1 MTFEQRQI
9 YTETLGQ
16 YLTVLRIDRGLDLVS
31 VAKSLGIAPKFLEAL
46 EKGAYDMLPADVY
59 VLGFLQKLAGL
70 YQVEPVALLDQFK
83 KERAAF
89 SGEIKIKRESE
100 KAGIRIQF
108 TPRMLSALIVGGLL
122 LILGTYVIWQIARLN
137 QPPSLEI
144 TSPKD
149 GEKIT
154 QTFVT
159 VSGKTEPGMKLTIND
174 EQVLVDD
181 AGKFSASLGIGSGQK
196 QLVIR
201 SQNKFDKVTTR
212 IVNVV
217 GELPAANGE
226 VKTFTLDVIAL
237 QKIKISYVVDGKPE
251 QTENLDTGTTKKI
264 TAETTILLSTTDA
277 GDTQVLMNGKN
288 LGVLGKPGESLNLIP
303 FTAGTTDVI
312 PVTKTSVTASS
323 TPQ

>member
-1 MTFEQRQI
+1 MTFEQKQI

-16 YLTVLRIDRGLDLVS
+16 YLSVLRRDRSLDLVA

-59 VLGFLQKLAGL
+59 VLGFLHKLAGL
-70 YQVEPVALLDQFK
+70 YEVEPAALLDQFK
-83 KERAAF
+83 KERAVF

-100 KAGIRIQF
+100 KAGKKIQF
-108 TPRMLSALIVGGLL
+108 TPKMLSVLIVGGLL
-122 LILGTYVIWQIARLN
+122 VILGIYVVWQIARLN

-144 TSPKD
+144 SSPKD

-217 GELPAANGE
+217 GELPQANAE
-226 VKTFTLDVIAL
+226 VKTFSLDIIAL
-237 QKIKISYVVDGKPE
+237 QKISISFVVDGKPE
-251 QTENLDTGTTKKI
+251 QTENLEAGSTKKI
-264 TAETTILLSTTDA
+264 TAETTVLLSTNDA
-277 GDTQVLMNGKN
+277 GNTQVLMNGKN
-288 LGVLGKPGESLNLIP
+288 LGVLGKPGEALNLIP
-303 FTAGTTDVI
+303 FTAGTTDVV
-312 PVTKTSVTASS
+312 PVAKAPQTATS
-323 TPQ
+323 TPK

>member
-1 MTFEQRQI
+1 
-9 YTETLGQ
+9 
-16 YLTVLRIDRGLDLVS
+16 
-31 VAKSLGIAPKFLEAL
+31 
-46 EKGAYDMLPADVY
+46 
-59 VLGFLQKLAGL
+59 
-70 YQVEPVALLDQFK
+70 
-83 KERAAF
+83 
-89 SGEIKIKRESE
+89 
-100 KAGIRIQF
+100 
-108 TPRMLSALIVGGLL
+108 MLSALIVGGLL
-122 LILGTYVIWQIARLN
+122 LILGTYVVWQIARLN

-144 TSPKD
+144 NSPKD

-181 AGKFSASLGIGSGQK
+181 SGKFSASLGIGSGQK

-217 GELPAANGE
+217 GEMPTANGE

-264 TAETTILLSTTDA
+264 IAETTVLLSTTDA

-288 LGVLGKPGESLNLIP
+288 LGVLGKPGEALNLIP

-312 PVTKTSVTASS
+312 PENKTSSVSTS